1 MEAAFKTHIGRV
13 RQTNE
18 DAGAIQS
25 LQEGWVLAIVA
36 DGMGGHKAGDVASQ
50 MAVERISAHL
60 HGLSFPM
67 DITEIENQVDSA
79 IYLANQEI
87 FQYAKD
93 NPECSGMGTTVV
105 IAVVNEHG
113 GVLAHIGD
121 SRIYRWHE
129 GQLQLL
135 TNDHTLV
142 NELLKNHQITPEEA
156 ITHPRRNIITRAV
169 GTDEVVEADF
179 SMVEW
184 QVGDLLLLC
193 SDGLHGKVPQEEMER
208 ILQEVDLEKAA
219 EELVHLALE
228 AGGQDNITVAL
239 LKHNKPGHRE
249 KGGTKT

>member
-1 MEAAFKTHIGRV
+1 MEVAFQTHIGRV

-25 LQEGWVLAIVA
+25 LQEGWVAAIVA

-50 MAVERISAHL
+50 MAVERISAYMQ
-60 HGLSFPM
+60 GLSFPM
-67 DITEIENQVDSA
+67 DVTEIENQVDSA
-79 IYLANQEI
+79 IHLANQEI
-87 FQYAKD
+87 YQYAKN

-105 IAVVNEHG
+105 IAVVNEHR

-121 SRIYRWHE
+121 SRIYRWHNGE
-129 GQLQLL
+129 LELL

-156 ITHPRRNIITRAV
+156 LTHPRRNIITRAV

-184 QVGDLLLLC
+184 KAGDIFLLC
-193 SDGLHGKVPQEEMER
+193 SDGLYGKVSQLDMER
-208 ILQEVDLEKAA
+208 ILQEADVEKAA
-219 EELVHLALE
+219 EELVNLALD
-228 AGGQDNITVAL
+228 AGGHDNITVAL
-239 LKHNKPGHRE
+239 LKHKNSDHHE
-249 KGGTKT
+249 KGGT

>member
-1 MEAAFKTHIGRV
+1 MEAAFQTHIGRV

-18 DAGAIQS
+18 DAGAIQP
-25 LQEGWVLAIVA
+25 LQEGWFAAIVA
-36 DGMGGHKAGDVASQ
+36 DGMGGHNAGDVASQ
-50 MAVERISAHL
+50 MAVERITAYL
-60 HGLSFPM
+60 QGLSFPM
-67 DITEIENQVDSA
+67 DMMEIEDQVDSA
-79 IYLANQEI
+79 IHFANQEI
-87 FQYAKD
+87 FQYAKN

-129 GQLQLL
+129 GQLELL

-179 SMVEW
+179 SLVEW
-184 QVGDLLLLC
+184 QVGDILLLC
-193 SDGLHGKVPQEEMER
+193 SDGLYGKVSQEEMEKV
-208 ILQEVDLEKAA
+208 LHELDLEKAA

-239 LKHNKPGHRE
+239 LQHKKSGHHE
-249 KGGTKT
+249 KGGT

>member
-18 DAGAIQS
+18 DTGAIQ
-25 LQEGWVLAIVA
+25 LLKEGWIAAIVA

-50 MAVERISAHL
+50 MAVERIFAHL
-60 HGLSFPM
+60 QELSFPM
-67 DITEIENQVDSA
+67 DIMEIENQVDSA
-79 IYLANQEI
+79 IQIANQEI
-87 FQYAKD
+87 FRYAQN
-93 NPECSGMGTTVV
+93 NPDCSGMGTTVV

-121 SRIYRWHE
+121 SRIYHWHE
-129 GQLQLL
+129 GKMNLL

-156 ITHPRRNIITRAV
+156 LTHPRRNIITRAV

-179 SMVEW
+179 FLVDWKE
-184 QVGDLLLLC
+184 GDILLLC
-193 SDGLHGKVPQEEMER
+193 SDGLYGKVPQEEMER
-208 ILQEVDLEKAA
+208 ILQETVLEKAGGK
-219 EELVHLALE
+219 LIHLALE

>member
-105 IAVVNEHG
+105 IAVVNE
-113 GVLAHIGD
+113 
-121 SRIYRWHE
+121 HE